1 MFEFS
6 SKYAYIVCSG
16 LIDLNFSNL
25 VPISVMIR
33 GTQRLGLKKMP
44 IPASG
49 VMEGFWKAAI
59 FKDDQEL
66 ERDIK
71 ERILL
76 GSRIG
81 EGVV

>member
-1 MFEFS
+1 
-6 SKYAYIVCSG
+6 
-16 LIDLNFSNL
+16 
-25 VPISVMIR
+25 MIR
-33 GTQRLGLKKMP
+33 GTQRLGLKKML

-66 ERDIK
+66 GREIK